1 MAIYRPPKARW
12 PLAVGAGVAGLLIGL
27 LMGLLAGREEFDP
40 AESGAVIKTRMISA
54 AGSLDVAAVE
64 YAESVAKGEV
74 TSPAEFDGALAAVS
88 SSRAKFSEVR
98 PALETVFSR
107 QIAAIEGLYD
117 DAEGSMRSHERPQ
130 TVTSLL
136 VRLQRLLKGA

>member
-12 PLAVGAGVAGLLIGL
+12 PLTLAAAVAGLLIGL

-40 AESGAVIKTRMISA
+40 AESGEVINATLSSA

-64 YAESVAKGEV
+64 YAESVAEGEV
-74 TSPAEFDGALAAVS
+74 TNQAEFDGALAAVS

-98 PALETVFSR
+98 PALEMVFSR

-117 DAEGSMRSHERPQ
+117 DAEGSMRSHARPQ

-136 VRLQRLLKGA
+136 VRLQGLLEGG

>member
-12 PLAVGAGVAGLLIGL
+12 PLAVAAAVAGLLIGL

-40 AESGAVIKTRMISA
+40 AESGEVINATLSSA

-74 TSPAEFDGALAAVS
+74 TNQAEFDGALAAVS

-117 DAEGSMRSHERPQ
+117 EADGSMRSHERPQ

-136 VRLQRLLKGA
+136 LRLQRLLKGA